1 MRTRTLLLLAV
12 GCGLVILVAGVV
24 QLLRISGQDDPPRP
38 AEVGAPVAIGDLTVT
53 VERLDE
59 AAGQATVVIE
69 TGGVED
75 ADGAGEFRLV
85 VPGASL
91 QATGATDATDASLP
105 PCVGTTVDVQRCSL
119 TFDVGAVDGSS
130 RVLLYRRGDEQVR
143 WDLAATGS

>member
-12 GCGLVILVAGVV
+12 GCGLLILVAGVV

-38 AEVGAPVAIGDLTVT
+38 VDVGTPVAIGDLTVT
-53 VERLDE
+53 VEGLDE
-59 AAGQATVVIE
+59 AGGQATVVIE
-69 TGGVED
+69 TSGVED

-91 QATGATDATDASLP
+91 QATGRVDAPLP

-143 WDLAATGS
+143 WDLATPGS